1 MLKRVLF
8 LFVLV
13 ALVVFSVSGEV
24 TFGGL
29 DLNGNNQLA
38 FSATVNAPEFGEYT
52 TLFRADLIQ
61 GRIQQLSYYP
71 EEMIYLRE
79 SNQLQIQNR
88 FGVFRST
95 ENLTNFEPL
104 SEFPSFITGD
114 EVATG
119 KLPPIASSPDGSH
132 LVFMEATSPAFGNLI
147 LYNVEA
153 GSRRVL
159 TRNVEFDVDSPPVR
173 WAPES
178 DYLVYEKD
186 RGLYYFP
193 LEGEGGRELGE
204 EQRHIGEGS
213 IRNARWGPDN
223 NLYYIRGSVVYRIL
237 SVEFFTR
244 SLYRDLLQVGTV
256 VGKLPYDFDPNFDD
270 FWIAPDGRKILLSKE
285 GRNVTLYYLQN
296 DDFLST
302 GETISL
308 PYLFLPRNSRILDV
322 LWSRTDVITL
332 MAGSIQKGE
341 RFRALYRLDARSPE
355 QATRFRRVSE
365 EPVRGVVLSPDQRQA
380 AVLTDDQII
389 LRDYESWN
397 RRRSF
402 SFVSP
407 IRAVWTRD
415 NDLVVAGADATELI
429 EFSGSVPQRSVLAF
443 SRVDDYA
450 LTEAGSV
457 IARSGSTVRSY
468 QGGTWSDDGTV
479 SEEEGS
485 VASEQYRVY
494 LQDLPTGSY
503 ENIVMVRSI
512 EDLGT
517 EPLFSRPSRR
527 YERFPDQEE
536 PVNLDH
542 FTHGSRIRRR
552 EVAFVFNA
560 IDSVAGLTEIL
571 NTLAIYDVRATFFIN
586 GEFIRRHPGAVREIA
601 ESGQEVGSLFYTY
614 FNMTDT
620 RYRITDDFIKQGLAR
635 NEDEYFQ
642 VTGQELSL
650 LWHAPYYFVTPEIIE
665 AAGEMNYA
673 YIGRDVDSLD
683 WVPQR
688 DETGIS
694 RLYMP
699 TAEVIERVMEE
710 KKPGSI
716 IAMTVGKPGDDTPY
730 GGREDYLFQR
740 LDVLLNNLIEQGYSV
755 VPVST
760 LMDRAE

>member
-1 MLKRVLF
+1 VL
-8 LFVLV
+8 LV
-13 ALVVFSVSGEV
+13 AVVLSVSGEV
-24 TFGGL
+24 TFAGL
-29 DLNGNNQLA
+29 DLNSNNQLA
-38 FSATVNAPEFGEYT
+38 FSATVEAPEYGAYT
-52 TLFRADLIQ
+52 TLFQADLVQ
-61 GRIQQLSYYP
+61 GSIEQLSYFP

-79 SNQLQIQNR
+79 SDQLQIQNR

-95 ENLTNFEPL
+95 ENLSSFAPL
-104 SEFPSFITGD
+104 PEFPSFVGGNEI
-114 EVATG
+114 ASG

-132 LVFMEATSPAFGNLI
+132 LLFMESTSPAYGNLI
-147 LYNVEA
+147 LYNVEE
-153 GSRRVL
+153 GRRRVL
-159 TRNVEFDVDSPPVR
+159 TRNVEFDVETPPVR

-178 DYLVYEKD
+178 DYLVYEKE
-186 RGLYYFP
+186 RRLYYYP
-193 LEGEGGRELGE
+193 LGGDGGRDLAE
-204 EQRHIGEGS
+204 EQRRIGEGS

-223 NLYYIRGSVVYRIL
+223 NLYYISGSVVYRIL

-244 SLYRDLLQVGTV
+244 SLYRDLLQVGSV

-308 PYLFLPRNSRILDV
+308 PYLFLPRNSRVLDV
-322 LWSRTDVITL
+322 LWSRTDVLTL
-332 MAGSIQKGE
+332 LVGSIRKGE
-341 RFRALYRLDARSPE
+341 RFRAVYRLDARDPE
-355 QATRFRRVSE
+355 EATRFRRMSE
-365 EPVRGVVLSPDQRQA
+365 EPVRSVVLSPDRRQA
-380 AVLTDDQII
+380 AVLTESQII
-389 LRDYESWN
+389 LRDYDSWN

-402 SFVSP
+402 AFTDP
-407 IRAVWTRD
+407 LHAVWTRD
-415 NDLVVAGADATELI
+415 GNLVVAGSDVTELLDL
-429 EFSGSVPQRSVLAF
+429 SGTVPRRSILAL
-443 SRVDDYA
+443 SRVDAFA
-450 LTEAGSV
+450 LGEDGSV
-457 IARSGSTVRSY
+457 VASSGSTVRTY
-468 QGGTWSDDGTV
+468 GDDGW
-479 SEEEGS
+479 SEGGELPEEEKS
-485 VASEQYRVY
+485 VASGQYRVY
-494 LQDLPTGSY
+494 LQDLATGSY
-503 ENIVMVRSI
+503 DNIVMVRSI

-517 EPLFSRPSRR
+517 ESLFPRPSRR
-527 YERFPDQEE
+527 YEPFPEQDE
-536 PVNLDH
+536 PVDLDL
-542 FTHGSRIRRR
+542 FDHGSRIRRR
-552 EVAFVFNA
+552 EVSFVFNA

-571 NTLAIYDVRATFFIN
+571 NTLAIYDIRATFFIN

-650 LWHAPYYFVTPEIIE
+650 LWHAPYYFVTPEIID
-665 AAGEMNYA
+665 AAEQMNYA

-699 TAEVIERVMEE
+699 AAQIIERVMEE
-710 KKPGSI
+710 KQPGSI

-740 LDVLLNNLIEQGYSV
+740 LDVLLNNLIEQGYQV

-760 LMDRAE
+760 LMDRVE